1 MSIWKWSEWLE
12 PIDPRHQVSLGEGHT
27 PLVRSRWLG
36 PRHGLNDLWFKLES
50 ANPSG
55 SYKDRFAA
63 AAISR
68 MAADGRSHCLA
79 TSSGNTGAALAAY
92 CAAAGLECTIA
103 VVETAPSEKLRQML
117 VHGARL
123 VVVRGFGVDAATTD
137 AVFERLSAKAE
148 RAPFALQISAF
159 RYSPNGMA
167 GVMTLSFELA
177 NNAPRHVFVPAGG
190 GGLALAVA
198 RGFESM
204 RRLGDYRAPTS
215 VHPVQP
221 VGNDTICTPLATGKT
236 HARSV
241 TCSTQISGLQ
251 VANVIDGDATIR
263 ACRSSGGSGVVV
275 SDEQAWQVQADLAR
289 HEGIFCEPAA
299 AVSVAGAID
308 AARKGLV
315 TENQRTV
322 CILTGSGFKDLA
334 VAQRI
339 SEQQKIVRIDRDEL
353 ETTLEADPHSA

>member
-1 MSIWKWSEWLE
+1 MSIWKWSQWLD
-12 PIDPRHQVSLGEGHT
+12 PIDPGHRISLGEGHT
-27 PLVRSRWLG
+27 PLVRSRWIG

-92 CAAAGLECTIA
+92 CAAAGMDCTIA
-103 VVETAPSEKLRQML
+103 IVETAPAEKLRQMML
-117 VHGARL
+117 HGARL
-123 VVVRGFGVDAATTD
+123 IVVRGFGVDAATTD
-137 AVFERLSAKAE
+137 RVFRLLCAWAE
-148 RAPFALQISAF
+148 RPPFALQISAF
-159 RYSPNGMA
+159 RYSPSGMS
-167 GVMTLSFELA
+167 GVMTLGFELA
-177 NNAPRHVFVPAGG
+177 DAVPRHVFVPAGG

-198 RGFESM
+198 RGFEIL
-204 RRLGDYRAPTS
+204 RRHADYRVPTS
-215 VHPVQP
+215 VHVVQP
-221 VGNDTICTPLATGKT
+221 IGNDTISTPLTTGQPQ
-236 HARSV
+236 ARSV

-251 VANVIDGDATIR
+251 VANVIDGDATIS
-263 ACRSSGGSGVVV
+263 ACRASGGIGVAV

-308 AARKGLV
+308 AARQGLV
-315 TENQRTV
+315 TNDQRAV
-322 CILTGSGFKDLA
+322 CILTGTGFKDLA
-334 VAQRI
+334 AAQRI
-339 SEQQKIVRIDRDEL
+339 SDQQPIARIDGDA
-353 ETTLEADPHSA
+353 LEATLASGSRPA